1 MSYILDALKK
11 AERER
16 GIAKVPTLS
25 TVHDLRTKPPIRL
38 WAASGIVVLC
48 MAAFIWFLFFGMDTD
63 DAVPP
68 PLAEGAGNIADRASP
83 QHLEAPARADES
95 SFSTSSSGSHAI
107 PDSEHP
113 REIPAI
119 ANEAK
124 VKIAD
129 RAGQGQDT
137 GKREEIQSDR
147 ATTVPSPDELTR
159 DSTLQELS
167 GRQPQQSEIP
177 APQAE
182 VAKPSTDEA
191 GEASVSLQEAMEAMN
206 MSILSYSDNKAE
218 RLVFINGRKYVEGD
232 TIEGNYLLESI
243 TPEGVVLSY
252 KGERAMLRLG
262 RN

>member
-25 TVHDLRTKPPIRL
+25 TVHDLRSKPPIRL

-48 MAAFIWFLFFGMDTD
+48 MAAFIWFLFFDMDTND
-63 DAVPP
+63 GVPP
-68 PLAEGAGNIADRASP
+68 PLAEGAGNVANRPSP
-83 QHLEAPARADES
+83 QKLEAPARADES
-95 SFSTSSSGSHAI
+95 SFSTSSSKSPAI
-107 PDSEHP
+107 PGSEYP
-113 REIPAI
+113 RETPAF

-124 VKIAD
+124 VEIAD
-129 RAGQGQDT
+129 RSGQGRDT
-137 GKREEIQSDR
+137 GEREEIQSDR
-147 ATTVPSPDELTR
+147 ATRVPSSDELTS
-159 DSTLQELS
+159 DSTLQELA
-167 GRQPQQSEIP
+167 GRQPQQSEMP
-177 APQAE
+177 APQVE
-182 VAKPSTDEA
+182 VAKPSTNEA
-191 GEASVSLQEAMEAMN
+191 GESLLSLREAMEAMN

-243 TPEGVVLSY
+243 TQEGAVLSY
-252 KGERAMLRLG
+252 RGERAVLRLG